1 MIGNNPNTMDP
12 KIRREI
18 TILIQKEGPTVPL
31 DISTITVST
40 SNARVSVIIVPPMVM
55 VTARFLVTPNLLRIG

>member
-18 TILIQKEGPTVPL
+18 RILIQKEGPTVPL